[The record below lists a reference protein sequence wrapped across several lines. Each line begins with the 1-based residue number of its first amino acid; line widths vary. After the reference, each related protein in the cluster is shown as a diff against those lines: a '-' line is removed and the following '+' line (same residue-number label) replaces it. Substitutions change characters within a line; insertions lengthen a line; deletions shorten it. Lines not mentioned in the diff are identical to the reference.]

1 MGTPLTSTEIFIH
14 GHTSWTEVGEL
25 PFPVMYGRGTVS
37 IDNLIIATGH
47 MISNV
52 VLDNLHIYF
61 ALPTYLTGGF
71 NGYDSAGNWVGQTSG
86 HKDTILRFDHGLAA
100 VGGGGG
106 HVPPPGQPRPQ
117 PDQGGGRAAVLSIT
131 MLINTRHISVCCMYY
146 SMAPTE
152 DIRREKSYI

>member
-86 HKDTILRFDHGLAA
+86 HKDTILRFEPSSLQWAE
-100 VGGGGG
+100 VGAMSR
-106 HVPPPGQPRPQ
+106 PR
-117 PDQGGGRAAVLSIT
+117 ASHALS
-131 MLINTRHISVCCMYY
+131 LLRVEEVQQYFH
-146 SMAPTE
+146 
-152 DIRREKSYI
+152 